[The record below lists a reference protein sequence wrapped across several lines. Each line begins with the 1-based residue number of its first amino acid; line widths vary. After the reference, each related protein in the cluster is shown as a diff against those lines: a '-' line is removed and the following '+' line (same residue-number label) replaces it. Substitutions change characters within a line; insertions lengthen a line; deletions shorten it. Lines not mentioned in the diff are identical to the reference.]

1 MHARPFAHDSA
12 VAWDARAQV
21 SKLYMAKQIFTNK
34 DVFRAILY
42 ADLDFAREPWP
53 DVSEGGKQLVQSLLT
68 RDPAKRPTAAEALA
82 HPWFAQLEEGGALS
96 GNASNGNGASGS
108 DGANGANGSNG
119 TGTGAPGGA
128 PRAGPL
134 LDSVVQRLQ
143 RFGTYGRLKQ
153 VALRQI
159 ASAWLP
165 LAGDQEMVAEIRA
178 TFEAMDAEGNGKVPY
193 SAVVAMLKRGDF
205 DISETET
212 EVLISQMD
220 VSEQGYVQYEDWLA
234 AMVEW
239 RTLQVRARLGDRLA
253 VSHAPGA
260 LHCAVLRF
268 APTLCD
274 LQTRHG
280 HVVRVTGRDPS

>member
-1 MHARPFAHDSA
+1 MLARPFAHVSA
-12 VAWDARAQV
+12 VAWDAQV

-82 HPWFAQLEEGGALS
+82 HPWFAQLEEGALS
-96 GNASNGNGASGS
+96 GNTSNGN
-108 DGANGANGSNG
+108 GANGANGSKG
-119 TGTGAPGGA
+119 TGKGAPGGT

-220 VSEQGYVQYEDWLA
+220 VSEQGHVQYEDWLA

-239 RTLQVRARLGDRLA
+239 RTLQVRARLDVTLA
-253 VSHAPGA
+253 VSHASGA

-274 LQTRHG
+274 CQTRHG
-280 HVVRVTGRDPS
+280 HVVRATVRDPAQGCCTE